1 MREEGI
7 LEHVMN
13 VSRILFNR
21 LEILKKEY
29 PQVTEVRGRGL
40 LKLSLIHIFPVISPV
55 AADENGI
62 TLNIN
67 ADHLAGSLAGAL
79 KADKLIMLTDVEGIM
94 RDPGDMSSL
103 IEELTIDEAKEMTR
117 DGHIVTG
124 MIPKVEACFTALQG
138 GVERTH
144 IIDGRRPH
152 SLLLEMFTDK
162 GCLLYTSL
170 RIRSPRLRQWQDL
183 TTVTS
188 ALGWTEGQEEY
199 WLCPQ

>member
-1 MREEGI
+1 MDLGY
-7 LEHVMN
+7 VGT
-13 VSRILFNR
+13 
-21 LEILKKEY
+21 
-29 PQVTEVRGRGL
+29 VTKINPGVIDVIAEAGF
-40 LKLSLIHIFPVISPV
+40 IPVISPV

-62 TLNIN
+62 TQNIN

-103 IEELTIDEAKEMTR
+103 IEELTIDEAKEMTQ

-144 IIDGRRPH
+144 IIDGRRHH

-162 GCLLYTSL
+162 GIGTMILN
-170 RIRSPRLRQWQDL
+170 
-183 TTVTS
+183 
-188 ALGWTEGQEEY
+188 
-199 WLCPQ
+199 